1 MKRTGN
7 PLAVVLDEYGGM
19 VGIVT
24 LNDLVEELVGDLGD
38 DDSGLVS
45 EDEPRSK
52 AEDGSLLLTGNV
64 ELDDIED
71 ALGIQLDQEEH
82 DTLTGLVFDALG
94 VIPDDGEQDID
105 LETEG
110 MHIHVTSIR
119 EHQVDRA
126 EVRLLP
132 TPEPEETDE
141 DDD

>member
-1 MKRTGN
+1 M
-7 PLAVVLDEYGGM
+7 
-19 VGIVT
+19 
-24 LNDLVEELVGDLGD
+24 GDLGD
-38 DDSGLVS
+38 DDSGPVS
-45 EDEPRSK
+45 EDEPRIEK
-52 AEDGSLLLTGNV
+52 REDGSLLLTGNV

-71 ALGIQLDQEEH
+71 ALNIQLDQEEH

-110 MHIHVTSIR
+110 MHIHVSSIR

-132 TPEPEETDE
+132 KPEPEEPDE

>member
-1 MKRTGN
+1 M
-7 PLAVVLDEYGGM
+7 
-19 VGIVT
+19 
-24 LNDLVEELVGDLGD
+24 
-38 DDSGLVS
+38 
-45 EDEPRSK
+45 
-52 AEDGSLLLTGNV
+52 

-71 ALGIQLDQEEH
+71 ALNIQLDQEEH

-132 TPEPEETDE
+132 KPEPQTPDA
-141 DDD
+141 DDDCHLTPA